1 MIKRILILAMLF
13 SGCNSNDKEVSN
25 EIIESPIESVNL
37 PLVSTYEVIKK
48 PFLHYHEIQGNT
60 VSKSMIYIRPEITGI
75 VTRLPFK
82 EGNYVTKGQPLISM
96 SNTTL
101 IAQVEELE
109 QQLEFASFL
118 FDKQKKLY
126 DDGIGTEI
134 QLKELENNVLRL
146 KKAKATINTQIEKSE
161 ILAPFSGYIE
171 QLNVQLGESI
181 GPMNIAIHL
190 VNLDDLYVSADV
202 SEDLLPDLKLNNDLV
217 AHFPALDEVLY
228 NLKLTRI
235 GKVVNQVNRTIKI
248 EAKIPNNNINLV
260 PNLMSV
266 LKINDYKNDS
276 AIVLSSRLVLK
287 NDLGET
293 YVKIVTNENKVDVLP
308 VQIGKQQGEMVEVIS
323 DLPVGTLVVD
333 KGKSSIA
340 SGQTVKVISS

>member
-1 MIKRILILAMLF
+1 MIKRIFILALLF
-13 SGCNSNDKEVSN
+13 SGCSSNEKEVSK
-25 EIIESPIESVNL
+25 EGIESQSESVNL

-75 VTRLPFK
+75 VTQLPVK
-82 EGNYVTKGQPLISM
+82 EGDYVTKGQLLISM
-96 SNTTL
+96 SNSTL
-101 IAQVEELE
+101 VAQVGELE

-118 FDKQKKLY
+118 FAKQKKLY

-146 KKAKATINTQIEKSE
+146 KKAITTINTQIEKSE

-171 QLNVQLGESI
+171 QLTVQVGESV
-181 GPMNIAIHL
+181 GPMNMAIHL
-190 VNLDDLYVSADV
+190 VNLEDLYVSADV
-202 SEDLLPDLKLNNDLV
+202 SENLLPDLKLNNDLV
-217 AHFPALDEVLY
+217 AHFPALNEVLY

-248 EAKIPNNNINLV
+248 EAKIPNNNINLI
-260 PNLMSV
+260 PNLMCI

-276 AIVLSSRLVLK
+276 AVVLSSRLVLK

-293 YVKIVTNENKVDVLP
+293 FVKVITNENKVDMLP
-308 VQIGKQQGEMVEVIS
+308 VRIGKQQGEMVEVIS

-333 KGKSSIA
+333 KGKSTIA

>member
-1 MIKRILILAMLF
+1 MIKRIFILALLF
-13 SGCNSNDKEVSN
+13 SGCSSNEKEVSK
-25 EIIESPIESVNL
+25 EAIESQSESVNL

-48 PFLHYHEIQGNT
+48 PFLHYHESQGNT

-75 VTRLPFK
+75 VTQLPVK
-82 EGNYVTKGQPLISM
+82 EGDYVTKGQLLISM
-96 SNTTL
+96 SNSTL
-101 IAQVEELE
+101 VAQVGELE

-118 FDKQKKLY
+118 FAKQKKLY

-146 KKAKATINTQIEKSE
+146 KKAITTINTQIEKSE

-171 QLNVQLGESI
+171 QLTVQVGESV
-181 GPMNIAIHL
+181 GPMNMAIHL
-190 VNLDDLYVSADV
+190 VNLEDLYVSADV
-202 SEDLLPDLKLNNDLV
+202 SENLLPDLKLNNDLV
-217 AHFPALDEVLY
+217 THFPALNEVLY

-260 PNLMSV
+260 PNLMSI

-276 AIVLSSRLVLK
+276 AVVLSSRLVLK

-293 YVKIVTNENKVDVLP
+293 FVKVVTNENKVDILP
-308 VQIGKQQGEMVEVIS
+308 IRIGKQQGEMVEVIS

-333 KGKSSIA
+333 KGKSTIA

>member
-1 MIKRILILAMLF
+1 MIKRILILALLF
-13 SGCNSNDKEVSN
+13 SGCSGSEKEVSN
-25 EIIESPIESVNL
+25 EVIEAQNENINL

-60 VSKSMIYIRPEITGI
+60 VSKSMIYIRPDITGI
-75 VTRLPFK
+75 VTQLPIK
-82 EGNYVTKGQPLISM
+82 EGDYVTKGQRLITM

-101 IAQVEELE
+101 VAQVEELD
-109 QQLEFASFL
+109 QQLKFASFL

-146 KKAKATINTQIEKSE
+146 EKAIATINTQIDKSE

-181 GPMNIAIHL
+181 GPMNMAIHL
-190 VNLDDLYVSADV
+190 VNVDDLYVSADV
-202 SEDLLPDLKLNNDLV
+202 SENLLPDLKLNNDLV
-217 AHFPALDEVLY
+217 AHFPALDEALY

-235 GKVVNQVNRTIKI
+235 GKIVNQVNRTIKI

-260 PNLMSV
+260 PNLMSI

-276 AIVLSSRLVLK
+276 ALVLSSRLILK
-287 NDLGET
+287 NDLGEAF
-293 YVKIVTNENKVDVLP
+293 VKVVTDDNKVEILP
-308 VQIGKQQGEMVEVIS
+308 IRIGKQQGEMVEVTS
-323 DLPVGTLVVD
+323 DLPEGTLVVD
-333 KGKSSIA
+333 KGKSTVA

>member
-1 MIKRILILAMLF
+1 MIKRILILALLF
-13 SGCNSNDKEVSN
+13 SGCSGNEKEVSN
-25 EIIESPIESVNL
+25 ELMEVQSENVNL

-60 VSKSMIYIRPEITGI
+60 VSKSMIYIRPDITGI
-75 VTRLPFK
+75 VTQLPVK
-82 EGNYVTKGQPLISM
+82 EGDYVTKGQRLISM

-101 IAQVEELE
+101 VAQVDELN
-109 QQLEFASFL
+109 QQLKFASFL
-118 FDKQKKLY
+118 FDKQQKLY

-146 KKAKATINTQIEKSE
+146 EKAIATINTQIDKSE

-181 GPMNIAIHL
+181 GPMNMIIHL

-202 SEDLLPDLKLNNDLV
+202 SENLLPDLKLNNNLV

-235 GKVVNQVNRTIKI
+235 GKIVNQVNRTIKI

-260 PNLMSV
+260 PNLMSI

-276 AIVLSSRLVLK
+276 AVVLSSRLVLK

-293 YVKIVTNENKVDVLP
+293 FVKVVTNENKVEVLP
-308 VQIGKQQGEMVEVIS
+308 VRIGKQQGEMVEVTS
-323 DLPVGTLVVD
+323 GLPVGTLVVD
-333 KGKSSIA
+333 KGKSTVA

>member
-1 MIKRILILAMLF
+1 MIKRIFILALLF
-13 SGCNSNDKEVSN
+13 SGCSSNEKEVSK
-25 EIIESPIESVNL
+25 EAIESQSESVNL

-75 VTRLPFK
+75 VTQLPVK
-82 EGNYVTKGQPLISM
+82 EGDYVTKGQLLISM
-96 SNTTL
+96 SNSTL
-101 IAQVEELE
+101 VAQVGELE

-118 FDKQKKLY
+118 FAKQKKLY

-146 KKAKATINTQIEKSE
+146 KKAITTINTQIEKSE

-171 QLNVQLGESI
+171 QLTVQVGESV
-181 GPMNIAIHL
+181 GPMNMAIHL
-190 VNLDDLYVSADV
+190 VNLEDLYVSADV
-202 SEDLLPDLKLNNDLV
+202 SENLLPDLKLNNDLV
-217 AHFPALDEVLY
+217 AHFPALNEVLY

-248 EAKIPNNNINLV
+248 EAKIPNNNINLI
-260 PNLMSV
+260 PNLMCI

-276 AIVLSSRLVLK
+276 AVVLSSRLVLK

-293 YVKIVTNENKVDVLP
+293 FVKVVTNENKVDILP
-308 VQIGKQQGEMVEVIS
+308 IRIGKQQGEMVEVIS

-333 KGKSSIA
+333 KGKSTIA

>member
-1 MIKRILILAMLF
+1 MIKRIFILALLF
-13 SGCNSNDKEVSN
+13 SGCSSNEKEVSK
-25 EIIESPIESVNL
+25 EAIESQSESVNL

-75 VTRLPFK
+75 VTQLPVK
-82 EGNYVTKGQPLISM
+82 EGDYVTKGQLLISM
-96 SNTTL
+96 SNSTL
-101 IAQVEELE
+101 VAQVGELE

-118 FDKQKKLY
+118 FAKQKKLY

-146 KKAKATINTQIEKSE
+146 KKAITTINTQIEKSE

-171 QLNVQLGESI
+171 QLTVQVGESV
-181 GPMNIAIHL
+181 GPMNMAIHL
-190 VNLDDLYVSADV
+190 VNLEDLYVSADV
-202 SEDLLPDLKLNNDLV
+202 SENLLPDLKLNNDLV
-217 AHFPALDEVLY
+217 AHFPALNEVLY

-248 EAKIPNNNINLV
+248 EAKIPNNNINLI
-260 PNLMSV
+260 PNLMCI

-276 AIVLSSRLVLK
+276 AVVLSSRLVLK

-293 YVKIVTNENKVDVLP
+293 FVKVITNENKVDMLP
-308 VQIGKQQGEMVEVIS
+308 VRIGKQQGEMVEVIS

-333 KGKSSIA
+333 KGKSTIA

>member
-1 MIKRILILAMLF
+1 MINRIFILALLF
-13 SGCNSNDKEVSN
+13 SGCSSNEKEVSK
-25 EIIESPIESVNL
+25 EAIESQSESVNL

-75 VTRLPFK
+75 VTQLPVK
-82 EGNYVTKGQPLISM
+82 EGDYVTKGQLLISM
-96 SNTTL
+96 SNSTL
-101 IAQVEELE
+101 VAQVGELE

-118 FDKQKKLY
+118 FAKQKKLY

-146 KKAKATINTQIEKSE
+146 KKAITTINTQIEKSE

-171 QLNVQLGESI
+171 QLTVQVGESV
-181 GPMNIAIHL
+181 GPMNMAIHL
-190 VNLDDLYVSADV
+190 VNLEDLYVSADV
-202 SEDLLPDLKLNNDLV
+202 SENLLPDLKLNNDLV
-217 AHFPALDEVLY
+217 AHFPALNEVLY

-260 PNLMSV
+260 PNLMSI

-276 AIVLSSRLVLK
+276 AVVLSSRLVLK

-293 YVKIVTNENKVDVLP
+293 FVKVVTNENKVDILP
-308 VQIGKQQGEMVEVIS
+308 IRIGKQQGEMVEVIS

-333 KGKSSIA
+333 KGKSTVA

>member
-1 MIKRILILAMLF
+1 MIKRILILALLF
-13 SGCNSNDKEVSN
+13 SGCSGNEKEVSN
-25 EIIESPIESVNL
+25 ELMEVQSENVNL

-60 VSKSMIYIRPEITGI
+60 VSKSMIYIRPDITGI
-75 VTRLPFK
+75 VTQLPVK
-82 EGNYVTKGQPLISM
+82 EGDYVTKGQRLISM

-101 IAQVEELE
+101 VAQVDELN
-109 QQLEFASFL
+109 QQLKFASFL
-118 FDKQKKLY
+118 FDKQQKLY

-146 KKAKATINTQIEKSE
+146 EKAIATINTQIDKSE

-181 GPMNIAIHL
+181 GPMNMVIHL

-202 SEDLLPDLKLNNDLV
+202 SENLLPDLKLNNNLV
-217 AHFPALDEVLY
+217 AHFPALDKVLY

-235 GKVVNQVNRTIKI
+235 GKIVNQVNRTIKI

-260 PNLMSV
+260 PNLMSI

-276 AIVLSSRLVLK
+276 AVVLSSRLVLK

-293 YVKIVTNENKVDVLP
+293 FVKVVTNENKVEVLP
-308 VQIGKQQGEMVEVIS
+308 VRIGKQQGEMVEVIS
-323 DLPVGTLVVD
+323 GLPVGTLVVD
-333 KGKSSIA
+333 KGKSTVA

>member
-1 MIKRILILAMLF
+1 MIKRIFILALLF
-13 SGCNSNDKEVSN
+13 SGCSSNEKEVSK
-25 EIIESPIESVNL
+25 EAIESQSESVNL

-75 VTRLPFK
+75 VTQLPVK
-82 EGNYVTKGQPLISM
+82 EGDYVTKGQLLISM
-96 SNTTL
+96 SNSTL
-101 IAQVEELE
+101 VAQVGELE

-118 FDKQKKLY
+118 FAKQKKLY

-146 KKAKATINTQIEKSE
+146 KKAITTINTQIEKSE

-171 QLNVQLGESI
+171 QLTVQVGESV
-181 GPMNIAIHL
+181 GPMNMAIHL
-190 VNLDDLYVSADV
+190 VNLEDLFVSADV
-202 SEDLLPDLKLNNDLV
+202 SENLLPDLKLNNDLV
-217 AHFPALDEVLY
+217 AHFPALNEVLY

-235 GKVVNQVNRTIKI
+235 GKVVNHVNRTIKI

-260 PNLMSV
+260 PNLMSI

-276 AIVLSSRLVLK
+276 AVVLSSRLVLK

-293 YVKIVTNENKVDVLP
+293 FVKVVTNENKVDILP
-308 VQIGKQQGEMVEVIS
+308 IRIGKQQGEMVEVIS

-333 KGKSSIA
+333 KGKSTIA

>member
-1 MIKRILILAMLF
+1 MIKRIFILALLF
-13 SGCNSNDKEVSN
+13 SGCSSNEKEVSK
-25 EIIESPIESVNL
+25 EAIESQSESVNL

-75 VTRLPFK
+75 VTQLPVK
-82 EGNYVTKGQPLISM
+82 EGDYVTKGQLLISM
-96 SNTTL
+96 SNSTL
-101 IAQVEELE
+101 VAQVGELE

-118 FDKQKKLY
+118 FAKQKKLY

-146 KKAKATINTQIEKSE
+146 KKAITTINTQIEKSE

-171 QLNVQLGESI
+171 QLTVQVGESV
-181 GPMNIAIHL
+181 GPMNMAIHL
-190 VNLDDLYVSADV
+190 VNLEDLYVSADV
-202 SEDLLPDLKLNNDLV
+202 SENLLPDLKLNNDLV
-217 AHFPALDEVLY
+217 AHFPALNEVLH

-248 EAKIPNNNINLV
+248 EAKIPNNNINLI
-260 PNLMSV
+260 PNLMCI

-276 AIVLSSRLVLK
+276 AVVLSSRLVLK

-293 YVKIVTNENKVDVLP
+293 FVKVITNENKVDMLP
-308 VQIGKQQGEMVEVIS
+308 VRIGKQQGEMVEVIS

-333 KGKSSIA
+333 KGKSTIA

>member
-1 MIKRILILAMLF
+1 MIKRIFILALLF
-13 SGCNSNDKEVSN
+13 SGCSSNEKEVSN
-25 EIIESPIESVNL
+25 EAIESQSESVNL

-75 VTRLPFK
+75 VTQLPVK
-82 EGNYVTKGQPLISM
+82 EGDYVTKGQLLISM
-96 SNTTL
+96 SNSTL
-101 IAQVEELE
+101 VAQVGELE

-118 FDKQKKLY
+118 FAKQKKLY

-146 KKAKATINTQIEKSE
+146 KKAITTINTQIEKSE

-171 QLNVQLGESI
+171 QLTVQVGESV
-181 GPMNIAIHL
+181 GPMNMAIHL
-190 VNLDDLYVSADV
+190 VNLEDLYVSADV
-202 SEDLLPDLKLNNDLV
+202 SENLLPDLKLNNDLV
-217 AHFPALDEVLY
+217 AHFPALNEVLH

-248 EAKIPNNNINLV
+248 EAKIPNNNINLI
-260 PNLMSV
+260 PNLMCI

-276 AIVLSSRLVLK
+276 AVVLSSRLVLK

-293 YVKIVTNENKVDVLP
+293 FVKVVTNENKVDILP
-308 VQIGKQQGEMVEVIS
+308 IRIGKQQGEMVEVIS
-323 DLPVGTLVVD
+323 DLPVGTLVID
-333 KGKSSIA
+333 KGKSTIA

>member
-1 MIKRILILAMLF
+1 MINRIFILALLF
-13 SGCNSNDKEVSN
+13 SGCSSNEKEVSN
-25 EIIESPIESVNL
+25 EAIEAQSESMNL

-75 VTRLPFK
+75 VTQLPVK
-82 EGNYVTKGQPLISM
+82 EGDYVTKGQLLIYM
-96 SNTTL
+96 SNSTL
-101 IAQVEELE
+101 VAQVGELE

-118 FDKQKKLY
+118 FAKQKKLY
-126 DDGIGTEI
+126 DNGIGTEI

-146 KKAKATINTQIEKSE
+146 KKAITTINTQIEKSE

-171 QLNVQLGESI
+171 QLNVQVGESV
-181 GPMNIAIHL
+181 GPTNMAIHL
-190 VNLDDLYVSADV
+190 VNLEDLYVSADV
-202 SEDLLPDLKLNNDLV
+202 SENLLPDLKLNNDLV
-217 AHFPALDEVLY
+217 AHFPALNEVLY

-260 PNLMSV
+260 PNLMSI

-276 AIVLSSRLVLK
+276 AVVLSSRLVLK

-293 YVKIVTNENKVDVLP
+293 FVKVVTNENKVDILP
-308 VQIGKQQGEMVEVIS
+308 IRVGKQQGEMVEVIS

-333 KGKSSIA
+333 KGKSTIA

>member
-1 MIKRILILAMLF
+1 
-13 SGCNSNDKEVSN
+13 
-25 EIIESPIESVNL
+25 
-37 PLVSTYEVIKK
+37 
-48 PFLHYHEIQGNT
+48 
-60 VSKSMIYIRPEITGI
+60 
-75 VTRLPFK
+75 
-82 EGNYVTKGQPLISM
+82 
-96 SNTTL
+96 
-101 IAQVEELE
+101 
-109 QQLEFASFL
+109 
-118 FDKQKKLY
+118 
-126 DDGIGTEI
+126 
-134 QLKELENNVLRL
+134 
-146 KKAKATINTQIEKSE
+146 
-161 ILAPFSGYIE
+161 
-171 QLNVQLGESI
+171 
-181 GPMNIAIHL
+181 
-190 VNLDDLYVSADV
+190 
-202 SEDLLPDLKLNNDLV
+202 LKLNNDLV

-293 YVKIVTNENKVDVLP
+293 YVKIVTNENKVDILP

-340 SGQTVKVISS
+340 SGQSVKVISS

>member
-1 MIKRILILAMLF
+1 MIKRIFILALLF
-13 SGCNSNDKEVSN
+13 SGCSSNEKEVSK
-25 EIIESPIESVNL
+25 EAIESQSESVNL

-75 VTRLPFK
+75 VTQLPVK
-82 EGNYVTKGQPLISM
+82 EGDYVTKGQLLISM
-96 SNTTL
+96 SNSTL
-101 IAQVEELE
+101 VAQVGELE

-118 FDKQKKLY
+118 FAKQKKLY

-134 QLKELENNVLRL
+134 QLKELENNVLKL
-146 KKAKATINTQIEKSE
+146 KKAITTINTQIEKSE

-171 QLNVQLGESI
+171 QLTVQVGESV
-181 GPMNIAIHL
+181 GPMNMAIHL
-190 VNLDDLYVSADV
+190 VNLEDLYVSADV
-202 SEDLLPDLKLNNDLV
+202 SENLLPDLKLNNDLV
-217 AHFPALDEVLY
+217 AHFPALNEVLY

-248 EAKIPNNNINLV
+248 EAKIPDNNINLI
-260 PNLMSV
+260 PNLMCI

-276 AIVLSSRLVLK
+276 AVVLSSRLVLK

-293 YVKIVTNENKVDVLP
+293 FVKVVTNENKVDVLP
-308 VQIGKQQGEMVEVIS
+308 VRIGKQQGEMVEVIS

-333 KGKSSIA
+333 KGKSTIA

>member
-1 MIKRILILAMLF
+1 MIKRIFILTLLF
-13 SGCNSNDKEVSN
+13 SGCSSNEKEVSK
-25 EIIESPIESVNL
+25 EAIESQSESVNL

-75 VTRLPFK
+75 VTQLPVK
-82 EGNYVTKGQPLISM
+82 EGDYVTKGQLLISM
-96 SNTTL
+96 SNSTL
-101 IAQVEELE
+101 VAQVGELE

-118 FDKQKKLY
+118 FAKQKKLY

-146 KKAKATINTQIEKSE
+146 KKAITTINTQIEKSE

-171 QLNVQLGESI
+171 QLTVQVGESV
-181 GPMNIAIHL
+181 GPMNMAIHL
-190 VNLDDLYVSADV
+190 VNLEDLYVSADV
-202 SEDLLPDLKLNNDLV
+202 SENLLPDLKLNNDLV
-217 AHFPALDEVLY
+217 AHFPALNEVLY

-260 PNLMSV
+260 PNLMSI

-276 AIVLSSRLVLK
+276 AVVLLSRLVLK

-293 YVKIVTNENKVDVLP
+293 FVKVVTNENKVDILP
-308 VQIGKQQGEMVEVIS
+308 IRIGKQQGEMVEVIS

-333 KGKSSIA
+333 KGKSTIA

>member
-1 MIKRILILAMLF
+1 MIKRIFILALLF
-13 SGCNSNDKEVSN
+13 SGCSSNEKEVSK
-25 EIIESPIESVNL
+25 EAIESQSESVNL

-75 VTRLPFK
+75 VTQLPVK
-82 EGNYVTKGQPLISM
+82 EGDYVTKGQLLISM
-96 SNTTL
+96 SNSTL
-101 IAQVEELE
+101 VAQVGELE

-118 FDKQKKLY
+118 FAKQKKLY
-126 DDGIGTEI
+126 DEGIGTEI

-146 KKAKATINTQIEKSE
+146 KKAITTINTQIEKSE

-171 QLNVQLGESI
+171 QLTVQVGESV
-181 GPMNIAIHL
+181 GPMNMAIHL
-190 VNLDDLYVSADV
+190 VNLEDLYVSADV
-202 SEDLLPDLKLNNDLV
+202 SENLLPDLKLNNDLV
-217 AHFPALDEVLY
+217 AHFPALNEVLY

-260 PNLMSV
+260 PNLMSI

-276 AIVLSSRLVLK
+276 AVVLSSRLVLK

-293 YVKIVTNENKVDVLP
+293 FVKVVTNENKVDILP
-308 VQIGKQQGEMVEVIS
+308 IRIGKQQGEMVEVIS

-333 KGKSSIA
+333 KGKSTVA

>member
-1 MIKRILILAMLF
+1 MIKRILILALLF
-13 SGCNSNDKEVSN
+13 SGCGSKEKEGSN
-25 EIIESPIESVNL
+25 EVIESPSEAVNL

-75 VTRLPFK
+75 VTQLTAK
-82 EGNYVTKGQPLISM
+82 EGDYVTKGQLLISM

-101 IAQVEELE
+101 VAQVEELE

-118 FDKQKKLY
+118 FEKQKKLH

-146 KKAKATINTQIEKSE
+146 KKAIATINTQIKKSE
-161 ILAPFSGYIE
+161 ILAPFNGYIE

-181 GPMNIAIHL
+181 GPMNMAIQL

-202 SEDLLPDLKLNNDLV
+202 SENLLPDLKLNNDLV
-217 AHFPALDEVLY
+217 AHFPALGEVIY

-235 GKVVNQVNRTIKI
+235 GKIVNQVNRTIKI

-260 PNLMSV
+260 PNLMSI

-293 YVKIVTNENKVDVLP
+293 FVKVVTNENKVDILSVR
-308 VQIGKQQGEMVEVIS
+308 VGKQQGEIVEITS

-333 KGKSSIA
+333 KGKSTIA

>member
-1 MIKRILILAMLF
+1 MIKRIFILALLF
-13 SGCNSNDKEVSN
+13 SGCSSNEKEVSK
-25 EIIESPIESVNL
+25 EAIESQSESVNL

-75 VTRLPFK
+75 VTQLPVK
-82 EGNYVTKGQPLISM
+82 EGDYVTKGQLLISM
-96 SNTTL
+96 SNSTL
-101 IAQVEELE
+101 VAQVGELE

-118 FDKQKKLY
+118 FAKQKKLY

-146 KKAKATINTQIEKSE
+146 KKAITTINTQIEKSE

-171 QLNVQLGESI
+171 QLTVQVGESV
-181 GPMNIAIHL
+181 GPMNMAIHL
-190 VNLDDLYVSADV
+190 VNLEDLYVSADV
-202 SEDLLPDLKLNNDLV
+202 SENLLPDLKLNNDLV
-217 AHFPALDEVLY
+217 AHFPALNEVLY

-248 EAKIPNNNINLV
+248 EAKIPNNNINLI
-260 PNLMSV
+260 PNLMCI

-276 AIVLSSRLVLK
+276 AVVLSSRLVLK

-293 YVKIVTNENKVDVLP
+293 FVKVITNENKVDMLP
-308 VQIGKQQGEMVEVIS
+308 VRIGKQQGEMVEVIS

-333 KGKSSIA
+333 KGKSTVA
-340 SGQTVKVISS
+340 SGQIVKVISS

>member
-1 MIKRILILAMLF
+1 MIKRIFILALLF
-13 SGCNSNDKEVSN
+13 SGCSSNEKEVSK
-25 EIIESPIESVNL
+25 EAIESQSESVNL

-75 VTRLPFK
+75 VTQLPVK
-82 EGNYVTKGQPLISM
+82 EGDYVTKGQLLISM
-96 SNTTL
+96 SNSTL
-101 IAQVEELE
+101 VAQVGELE

-118 FDKQKKLY
+118 FAKQKKLY

-146 KKAKATINTQIEKSE
+146 KKAITTINTQIEKSE

-171 QLNVQLGESI
+171 QLTVQVGESV
-181 GPMNIAIHL
+181 GPMNMAIHL
-190 VNLDDLYVSADV
+190 VNLEDLYVSADV
-202 SEDLLPDLKLNNDLV
+202 SENLLPDLKLNNDLV
-217 AHFPALDEVLY
+217 AHFPALNEVLY

-248 EAKIPNNNINLV
+248 EAKIPNNNINLI
-260 PNLMSV
+260 PNLMCI

-276 AIVLSSRLVLK
+276 AVVLSSRLVLK

-293 YVKIVTNENKVDVLP
+293 FVKVITNENKVDMLP
-308 VQIGKQQGEMVEVIS
+308 VRIGKQQGEMVEVIS

-333 KGKSSIA
+333 KGKSTIA
-340 SGQTVKVISS
+340 SGQIVKVISS

>member
-1 MIKRILILAMLF
+1 MIKRIFILALLF
-13 SGCNSNDKEVSN
+13 SGCSSNEKEVSK
-25 EIIESPIESVNL
+25 EAIESQSESVNL

-60 VSKSMIYIRPEITGI
+60 VSKSMIYIKPEITGI
-75 VTRLPFK
+75 VTQLPVK
-82 EGNYVTKGQPLISM
+82 EGDYVTKGQLLISM
-96 SNTTL
+96 SNSTL
-101 IAQVEELE
+101 VAQVGELE

-118 FDKQKKLY
+118 FAKQKKLY

-146 KKAKATINTQIEKSE
+146 KKAITTINTQIEKSE

-171 QLNVQLGESI
+171 QLTVQVGESV
-181 GPMNIAIHL
+181 GPMNMAIHL
-190 VNLDDLYVSADV
+190 VNLEDLYVSADV
-202 SEDLLPDLKLNNDLV
+202 SENLLPDLKLNNDLV
-217 AHFPALDEVLY
+217 AHFPALNEVLH

-248 EAKIPNNNINLV
+248 EAKIPNNNINLI
-260 PNLMSV
+260 PNLMCI

-276 AIVLSSRLVLK
+276 AVVLSSRLVLK

-293 YVKIVTNENKVDVLP
+293 FVKVITNENKVDMLP
-308 VQIGKQQGEMVEVIS
+308 VRIGKQQGEMVEVIS

-333 KGKSSIA
+333 KGKSTIA

>member
-1 MIKRILILAMLF
+1 MIKRIFILALLF
-13 SGCNSNDKEVSN
+13 SGCSSNEKEVSK
-25 EIIESPIESVNL
+25 EAIESQSESVNL

-75 VTRLPFK
+75 VTQLPVK
-82 EGNYVTKGQPLISM
+82 EGDYVTKGQLLISM
-96 SNTTL
+96 SNSTL
-101 IAQVEELE
+101 VAQVGELE

-118 FDKQKKLY
+118 FAKQKKLY

-146 KKAKATINTQIEKSE
+146 KKAITTINTQIEKSE

-171 QLNVQLGESI
+171 QLTVQVGESV
-181 GPMNIAIHL
+181 GPMNMAIHL
-190 VNLDDLYVSADV
+190 VNLEDLYVSADV
-202 SEDLLPDLKLNNDLV
+202 SENLLPDLKLNNDLV
-217 AHFPALDEVLY
+217 AHFPALNEVLY

-235 GKVVNQVNRTIKI
+235 GKVDNQVNRTIKI

-260 PNLMSV
+260 PNLMSI

-276 AIVLSSRLVLK
+276 AVVLSSRLVLK

-293 YVKIVTNENKVDVLP
+293 FVKVVTNENKVDILP
-308 VQIGKQQGEMVEVIS
+308 IRIGKQQGEMVEVIS
-323 DLPVGTLVVD
+323 DLTVGTLVVD
-333 KGKSSIA
+333 KGKSTIA

>member
-1 MIKRILILAMLF
+1 MIKRIFILALLF
-13 SGCNSNDKEVSN
+13 SGCSSNEKEVSK
-25 EIIESPIESVNL
+25 EAIESQSESVNL

-75 VTRLPFK
+75 VTQLPVK
-82 EGNYVTKGQPLISM
+82 EGDYVTKGQLLISM
-96 SNTTL
+96 SNSTL
-101 IAQVEELE
+101 VAQVGELE

-118 FDKQKKLY
+118 FAKQKKLY

-146 KKAKATINTQIEKSE
+146 KKAITTINTQIEKSE

-171 QLNVQLGESI
+171 QLTVQVGESV
-181 GPMNIAIHL
+181 GPMNMAIHL
-190 VNLDDLYVSADV
+190 VNLENLYVSADV
-202 SEDLLPDLKLNNDLV
+202 SENLLPDLKLNNDLV
-217 AHFPALDEVLY
+217 AHFPALNEVLY

-260 PNLMSV
+260 PNLMSI

-276 AIVLSSRLVLK
+276 AVVLSSRLVLK

-293 YVKIVTNENKVDVLP
+293 FVKVVTNENKVDILP
-308 VQIGKQQGEMVEVIS
+308 IRIGKQQGELVEVIS
-323 DLPVGTLVVD
+323 GLPVGTLVVD
-333 KGKSSIA
+333 KGKSTVA

>member
-1 MIKRILILAMLF
+1 MIKRIFILALLF
-13 SGCNSNDKEVSN
+13 SGCSNNEKEVSK
-25 EIIESPIESVNL
+25 EAIESQSESVNL

-75 VTRLPFK
+75 VTQLPVK
-82 EGNYVTKGQPLISM
+82 EGDYVTKGQLLISM
-96 SNTTL
+96 SNSTL
-101 IAQVEELE
+101 VAQVGELE

-118 FDKQKKLY
+118 FAKQKKLY

-146 KKAKATINTQIEKSE
+146 KKAITTINTQIEKSE

-171 QLNVQLGESI
+171 QLTVQVGESV
-181 GPMNIAIHL
+181 GPMNMAIHL
-190 VNLDDLYVSADV
+190 VNLEDLYVSADV
-202 SEDLLPDLKLNNDLV
+202 SENLLPDLKLNNDLV
-217 AHFPALDEVLY
+217 AHFPALNEVLY

-260 PNLMSV
+260 PNLMSI

-276 AIVLSSRLVLK
+276 AVVLSSRLVLK

-293 YVKIVTNENKVDVLP
+293 FVKVVTNENKVDILP
-308 VQIGKQQGEMVEVIS
+308 IRIGKQQGEMVEVIS

-333 KGKSSIA
+333 KGKSTVA
-340 SGQTVKVISS
+340 SGQIVKVISS

>member
-1 MIKRILILAMLF
+1 MIKRIFILALLF
-13 SGCNSNDKEVSN
+13 SGCSSNEKEVSK
-25 EIIESPIESVNL
+25 EAIESQSESVNL

-75 VTRLPFK
+75 VTQLPVK
-82 EGNYVTKGQPLISM
+82 EGDYVTKGQLLISM
-96 SNTTL
+96 SNSTL
-101 IAQVEELE
+101 VAQVGELE

-118 FDKQKKLY
+118 FAKQKKLY

-146 KKAKATINTQIEKSE
+146 KKAITTINTQIEKSE

-171 QLNVQLGESI
+171 QLTVQVGESV
-181 GPMNIAIHL
+181 GPMNMAIHL
-190 VNLDDLYVSADV
+190 VNLEDLYVSADV
-202 SEDLLPDLKLNNDLV
+202 SENLLPDLKLNNDLV
-217 AHFPALDEVLY
+217 AHFPALNEVLY

-248 EAKIPNNNINLV
+248 EAKIPNNNINLI
-260 PNLMSV
+260 PNLMCI

-276 AIVLSSRLVLK
+276 AVVLSSRLVLK

-293 YVKIVTNENKVDVLP
+293 FVKVVTNENKVDILP
-308 VQIGKQQGEMVEVIS
+308 IRIGKQQGEMVEVIS

-333 KGKSSIA
+333 KGKSTIA
-340 SGQTVKVISS
+340 SGQIVKVISS

>member
-1 MIKRILILAMLF
+1 MIKRIFILALLF
-13 SGCNSNDKEVSN
+13 SGCSSNEKEVSK
-25 EIIESPIESVNL
+25 EAIESQSESVNL

-75 VTRLPFK
+75 VTQLPVK
-82 EGNYVTKGQPLISM
+82 EGDYVTKGQLLISM

-101 IAQVEELE
+101 VAQVGELE

-118 FDKQKKLY
+118 FAKQKKLY

-146 KKAKATINTQIEKSE
+146 KKAITTINTQIEKSE

-171 QLNVQLGESI
+171 QLTVQVGESV
-181 GPMNIAIHL
+181 GPMNMAIHL
-190 VNLDDLYVSADV
+190 VNLEDLYVSADV
-202 SEDLLPDLKLNNDLV
+202 SENLLPDLKLNNDLV
-217 AHFPALDEVLY
+217 AHFPALNEVLHH
-228 NLKLTRI
+228 LKLTRI

-260 PNLMSV
+260 PNLMSI

-276 AIVLSSRLVLK
+276 AVVLSSRLVLK

-293 YVKIVTNENKVDVLP
+293 FVKVVTNENKVDILP
-308 VQIGKQQGEMVEVIS
+308 IRIGKQQGEMVEVIS

-333 KGKSSIA
+333 KGKSTVA